1 MTIGIILIVSILFLG
16 GLLATLGDRLGTKVG
31 KARLSLFNLRPRQ
44 TAVLVTIV
52 TGTLISG
59 STLGILFAMSQ
70 PLRRGIFEYDE
81 TQRKLRQA
89 RRELQSTQAQ
99 KAQIEIDLAQARA
112 ERELVQENLDNLNAS
127 LQTVI
132 AQKSATE
139 ENLEKTQAQL
149 RDIQANFE
157 NTQVQLRE
165 VMGKFQQ
172 AQDQLQRVNVQ
183 TETLRSELEQLRSE
197 REELIR
203 QQNEVKSQI
212 AQRDEEIAERNE
224 LIAQRDEEIE
234 NRDREIEDRNQV
246 IEERE
251 ERLKE
256 LENQQK
262 FLERQVRI
270 FERYYQDY
278 QDLRQGNL
286 ALLRGQILASAVV
299 EILDP
304 QGSVQV
310 VNRLLDIANQYAREQ
325 VKPGTGE
332 LNEQVIEVTTDQVE
346 RLKERIADGQE
357 YVVRLLSAGNY
368 IRGESNVEIF
378 ADVALNQVVFESGEV
393 IATGI
398 TNGATMSE
406 EELIEQIGILIESCR
421 FRARRGG
428 ILESRLQVGD
438 GSPETLMNFV
448 QKIQANPTRI
458 TIQAIA
464 SETTYTA
471 GPLRI
476 DLVAFEENEEVFR
489 TSSQIIRESVQDP

>member
-59 STLGILFAMSQ
+59 STLAILFAMSQ

-81 TQRKLRQA
+81 TQRKLREA

-112 ERELVQENLDNLNAS
+112 ERELVQQNLDNLNAS
-127 LQTVI
+127 LQTVT

-139 ENLEKTQAQL
+139 ENLKKTQAQL
-149 RDIQANFE
+149 REIQKNFE
-157 NTQVQLRE
+157 QTQVQLRE
-165 VMGKFQQ
+165 IMAKFQQ
-172 AQDQLQRVNVQ
+172 AQDQLQKVTVQ
-183 TETLRSELEQLRSE
+183 TQDLRSELEKLRTE
-197 REELIR
+197 RQELIR
-203 QQNEVKSQI
+203 QRDEVKSQI
-212 AQRDEEIAERNE
+212 AQRDEEIAERNG
-224 LIAQRDEEIE
+224 LIAERDREIE
-234 NRDREIEDRNQV
+234 NRDQV
-246 IEERE
+246 IQERE
-251 ERLKE
+251 SKLKA

-270 FERYYQDY
+270 FEQYYQDY

-299 EILDP
+299 EVLDP
-304 QGSVQV
+304 QGSVQA
-310 VNRLLDIANQYAREQ
+310 VNRLLEIANQFARDQ

-332 LNEQVIEVTTDQVE
+332 INEQVIQVTPDQVE
-346 RLKERIADGQE
+346 QLKEQIADGQE

-378 ADVALNQVVFESGEV
+378 ADIALNQVVFESGEV

-398 TNGATMSE
+398 TNGATMTE
-406 EELIEQIGILIESCR
+406 EQLIEQVGILIESCR

-448 QKIQANPTRI
+448 QKIRENPTRI

-476 DLVAFEENEEVFR
+476 DLVAFEDNEEIFR
-489 TSSQIIRESVQDP
+489 TSAPVSP